1 MPPERKVMIC
11 ECETEELQEVDNDNE
26 SSPRLQCLMSLNIIC
41 HCATRT
47 KSKDFVKC
55 ETEELQ
61 IVFCLAIGEFVFHI
75 TEESVCSPR
84 Q

>member
-1 MPPERKVMIC
+1 MSLLLTDRPDLVPYDIMI
-11 ECETEELQEVDNDNE
+11 TRR
-26 SSPRLQCLMSLNIIC
+26 SPRLQSLMPLNVMC

-61 IVFCLAIGEFVFHI
+61 IAFCLAIGEFVFHI
-75 TEESVCSPR
+75 TEEGVCSPR